1 MRSRGDPAQLQPE
14 SHTGTLQVL
23 PGFFFFIFIFSRSGG
38 RRLTFI
44 PVRRDQTGL
53 VLYLLVM
60 DFLKGIAGFAGRQ
73 ML

>member
-14 SHTGTLQVL
+14 SHTGTLQVF
-23 PGFFFFIFIFSRSGG
+23 PGFFFFLSRSGG

-53 VLYLLVM
+53 VLYRLFM
-60 DFLKGIAGFAGRQ
+60 DFLKGTAGFAGRQ
-73 ML
+73 MS